1 MKKFEPKI
9 VCFLCKWC
17 TYAGADLAGTSRLQY
32 PSNGVVIKTL
42 CSSRID
48 PEHILHAF
56 KQGSDGVFIGGCH
69 PGDCHYQTGNY
80 KTKRRV
86 ILLKTMLKQM
96 GIDPKRLHLEWIS
109 ASEGN
114 KFAKTMKEYT
124 ETIRN
129 LGPLPKLDVNDL
141 ESKSKSVIKGGE

>member
-1 MKKFEPKI
+1 MSKYEPKI
-9 VCFLCKWC
+9 LCFLCKWC

-32 PSNGVVIKTL
+32 PTNGVVIKIL

-48 PEHILHAF
+48 PEHILYAF

-69 PGDCHYQTGNY
+69 PGDCHYLSGNY

-86 ILLKTMLKQM
+86 LLLKRILKQL
-96 GIDPKRLHLEWIS
+96 GINDKRLRLEWIS
-109 ASEGN
+109 ASEGS
-114 KFAKTMKEYT
+114 KFTQSMTEFT

-129 LGPLPKLDVNDL
+129 LGPFPKTDID
-141 ESKSKSVIKGGE
+141 

>member
-1 MKKFEPKI
+1 MRKFEPKI

-17 TYAGADLAGTSRLQY
+17 TYAGADLAGTSRLKY
-32 PSNGVVIKTL
+32 PPNGVVIKTL

-48 PEHILHAF
+48 PEHILYAF

-86 ILLKTMLKQM
+86 ILLQTMLKQM
-96 GIDPKRLHLEWIS
+96 GIDPDRLRLEWIS

-114 KFAKTMKEYT
+114 KFADTMKEFT
-124 ETIRN
+124 ESIRS
-129 LGPLPKLDVNDL
+129 LGPLPKLD
-141 ESKSKSVIKGGE
+141 IKGGE

>member
-1 MKKFEPKI
+1 MSKFEPKI

-32 PSNGVVIKTL
+32 PPNGVVIKIL

-48 PEHILHAF
+48 PEHILYALQ
-56 KQGSDGVFIGGCH
+56 QGSDGVFIGGCH
-69 PGDCHYQTGNY
+69 PGDCHYQSGNY

-86 ILLKTMLKQM
+86 LLLKNMLKQM
-96 GIDPKRLHLEWIS
+96 GINDKRLRLEWIS

-114 KFAKTMKEYT
+114 KFAQSMKEFT

-129 LGPLPKLDVNDL
+129 LGPIPKTDNNEVDSN
-141 ESKSKSVIKGGE
+141 

>member
-17 TYAGADLAGTSRLQY
+17 TYAGADLAGTSRMQY
-32 PSNGVVIKTL
+32 PPNGIVIKTL

-48 PEHILHAF
+48 PEHIIYAF
-56 KQGSDGVFIGGCH
+56 QQGSDGIFIGGCH

-86 ILLKTMLKQM
+86 MLLHKMLEQI
-96 GIDPKRLHLEWIS
+96 GIEPERLQLEWIS

-114 KFAKTMKEYT
+114 KYAN
-124 ETIRN
+124 TIIEFTKRIKD
-129 LGPLPKLDVNDL
+129 LGPIENAN
-141 ESKSKSVIKGGE
+141 IKEEDNK

>member
-1 MKKFEPKI
+1 MRKFEPKI

-32 PSNGVVIKTL
+32 PPNGVVIKTL

-48 PEHILHAF
+48 PEHILYAF
-56 KQGSDGVFIGGCH
+56 KQGCDGVFIGGCH

-80 KTKRRV
+80 KTKRRI
-86 ILLKTMLKQM
+86 ILLQNMLKQL
-96 GIDPKRLHLEWIS
+96 GLDSQRLRLEWIS

-114 KFAKTMKEYT
+114 KFADTMKEFT
-124 ETIRN
+124 ETIRS
-129 LGPLPKLDVNDL
+129 LGPLPKLAN
-141 ESKSKSVIKGGE
+141 KGGE